1 MNRRLF
7 CVYLEIKGLTMEQK
21 DYILREIEKM
31 GMVLQAILNKFRGN
45 NDNTAIHI
53 EKQFDE
59 TKEMLKTE
67 LDFDIDQF
75 IVQNESQSAS
85 YLNGFKELNIEN
97 LELLAEVFIQMS
109 TLEEKDKSK
118 MHLTKAIQ
126 ILEYCKQTDKTY
138 SFDREARI
146 NEILK
151 QIDE

>member
-1 MNRRLF
+1 
-7 CVYLEIKGLTMEQK
+7 MEQK

-31 GMVLQAILNKFRGN
+31 GMVLRAILNKFKGN
-45 NDNTAIHI
+45 NDNTAIQI
-53 EKQFDE
+53 EKQFEE
-59 TKEMLKTE
+59 TKEMLASD
-67 LDFDIDQF
+67 LDFDLDKF
-75 IVQNESQSAS
+75 IAQNKSQSTS

-109 TLEEKDKSK
+109 TLEEKDKRK
-118 MHLTKAIQ
+118 MHLTKALQ

-146 NEILK
+146 NEIVK